1 MHNKIIGYLLLV
13 IGLGLMFF
21 AFTGMYQTFVNKKPV
36 VQVLETKPLA
46 MNTQYGKVEVQADVV
61 NQVLNLVLF
70 ALFMLFM
77 AAIGGRVALAGNNL
91 VKTERLCE
99 TLLLLKRE
107 DALNKANEIK
117 KL

>member
-13 IGLGLMFF
+13 IGLGLVFF

-36 VQVLETKPLA
+36 VQVLQLKPLA
-46 MNTQYGKVEVQADVV
+46 INTQYGRVEMQADVI
-61 NQVLNLVLF
+61 NQTLNFVLF
-70 ALFMLFM
+70 ALFMLFL
-77 AAIGGRVALAGNNL
+77 AAVGSKVAGIGNNL

-107 DALNKANEIK
+107 DVLNKANEIK

>member
-61 NQVLNLVLF
+61 NQVLNLVLLI
-70 ALFMLFM
+70 AQLLIMRSL
-77 AAIGGRVALAGNNL
+77 LN
-91 VKTERLCE
+91 TE
-99 TLLLLKRE
+99 
-107 DALNKANEIK
+107 K
-117 KL
+117 KKPTRHL